1 MDFRLTPEQ
10 TGFAQSLTELM
21 TKADSVAA
29 ARAWAAGDHAPG
41 QALWKRLADQGVTAL
56 VLPEDE
62 GGLGGTPVDLVV
74 AFEVLGH
81 QLAVGPWIESAAL
94 APQAEGEM
102 VTAGVSPLNPYA
114 VDADVATL
122 LHGSVSDSLLSVD
135 TTRRLFEVHD
145 AQPFDEGAIDLAVL
159 ACSAELLGCG
169 ERLLADSVEYV
180 QQRKQYGRVIGS
192 YQAIKHQLA
201 DVRIALDFARPLVHG
216 AAPRRAATTASA
228 SPREGRR
235 RRRGVPL
242 VPGSSAGARCDR
254 LHRGVRPRALDQPGA
269 GTGRGVGRLVVPPGA
284 DRGGS
289 RLMHFARTE
298 EQDELATIVASLLDK
313 RSDSAAVRAAM
324 ESDAGYDESLW
335 QAMCEQVGVAALP
348 VPEEYDGFGAS
359 LVETAVVL
367 EEVGRNLAPSPLL
380 ATAIATSALLLR
392 GTDEQKSELLP
403 RIAAGEVATLVT
415 GAVVLDGAIAEIVLR
430 RSETGLE
437 VMDEP
442 GIERVG
448 SLDQTI
454 GLGRL
459 GDAGEIGVDPAL
471 RDIAWALTSSLQVGA
486 AQRGLDMT
494 VAYSKERVQFGR
506 PDRVLPGTQAPD
518 GRHARPGRGIPLRV
532 VGSDRRCCGVRP
544 GPDGATRRGLVAARR
559 RGPLLLLRGPGRHR
573 LGDRPAPRRHR
584 HHLGARRPAGLQARP
599 RAEPAVG
606 AGSPCA
612 RVVAPLTLSRRCR
625 ARRRTARGGGREPTR
640 SALPR

>member
-56 VLPEDE
+56 VLPEDD

-102 VTAGVSPLNPYA
+102 VTAGGLSAERRTPSTPTWPRCCTGPL
-114 VDADVATL
+114 
-122 LHGSVSDSLLSVD
+122 SESLRSVD

-180 QQRKQYGRVIGS
+180 QQRKQYGRTIGS

-216 AAPRRAATTASA
+216 AALSMQPPRRVR
-228 SPREGRR
+228 REGGG
-235 RRRGVPL
+235 RRRGVPRL
-242 VPGSSAGARCDR
+242 AGGAAGARRDR
-254 LHRGVRPRALDQPGA
+254 LHRRVRPRPLDQPGA
-269 GTGRGVGRLVVPPGA
+269 CAGRGMGRLVVPPGP
-284 DRGGS
+284 DRRRARS
-289 RLMHFARTE
+289 LLMHFARTE
-298 EQDELATIVASLLDK
+298 EQDELASIVASLLDK

-324 ESDAGYDESLW
+324 ESEAGYDEALW
-335 QAMCEQVGVAALP
+335 QALCEQVGVAALA

-367 EEVGRNLAPSPLL
+367 EELGRNLAPTP
-380 ATAIATSALLLR
+380 
-392 GTDEQKSELLP
+392 
-403 RIAAGEVATLVT
+403 AAG
-415 GAVVLDGAIAEIVLR
+415 DGHR
-430 RSETGLE
+430 HRG
-437 VMDEP
+437 
-442 GIERVG
+442 
-448 SLDQTI
+448 
-454 GLGRL
+454 
-459 GDAGEIGVDPAL
+459 PA
-471 RDIAWALTSSLQVGA
+471 
-486 AQRGLDMT
+486 
-494 VAYSKERVQFGR
+494 
-506 PDRVLPGTQAPD
+506 
-518 GRHARPGRGIPLRV
+518 
-532 VGSDRRCCGVRP
+532 
-544 GPDGATRRGLVAARR
+544 AARR
-559 RGPLLLLRGPGRHR
+559 RRAEGRPAAPDRRRRGRPRSSPVSWCSTRRRSCSSLRGSAWRSRGR
-573 LGDRPAPRRHR
+573 RPRAGGLARPDARASVAPRR
-584 HHLGARRPAGLQARP
+584 
-599 RAEPAVG
+599 RAAIASKG
-606 AGSPCA
+606 RCCTSP
-612 RVVAPLTLSRRCR
+612 
-625 ARRRTARGGGREPTR
+625 GR
-640 SALPR
+640 